1 VKAALYDRYGPAAE
15 VLRVQEVE
23 RPEPG
28 PGEVRVKVAVSA
40 VNPTDYKSRGG
51 STPRPIDGF
60 QIPHHDGAGVI
71 DATGEGVDP
80 ARVGQRV
87 WLWFAAFG
95 RRWGTAAEW
104 TVVPERQAVALPEG
118 VSMELGA
125 SLGVPAMTAHRCLFA
140 DGPVTGKTVLVA
152 GGAGAVGHFA
162 IQLARRAGA
171 RVIATV
177 SGPQKAELARQ
188 AGADQVVNYR
198 DADAADQIKAVA
210 QRVDRVVE
218 VALGANLALDLALAG
233 PGTVIVTYAAQ
244 ASDPVLPV
252 RACMT
257 ANVVLRFILLY
268 GVPAAALDHAVADIS
283 AALAEGVLTELPEHR
298 FPLSEIVAA
307 HEAAEAGSTGK
318 LLVIPS

>member
-1 VKAALYDRYGPAAE
+1 
-15 VLRVQEVE
+15 
-23 RPEPG
+23 
-28 PGEVRVKVAVSA
+28 
-40 VNPTDYKSRGG
+40 
-51 STPRPIDGF
+51 
-60 QIPHHDGAGVI
+60 
-71 DATGEGVDP
+71 
-80 ARVGQRV
+80 
-87 WLWFAAFG
+87 
-95 RRWGTAAEW
+95 
-104 TVVPERQAVALPEG
+104 
-118 VSMELGA
+118 MELGA

-198 DADAADQIKAVA
+198 DADAADQIRAVA
-210 QRVDRVVE
+210 PRVDRVVE

-268 GVPAAALDHAVADIS
+268 GVPAAALDHAVADVS

-307 HEAAEAGSTGK
+307 HEAAEAGPTGK